1 MYFRFARRTER
12 IFTAFATPLP
22 SNPQDAATCEFIH
35 LAGEV
40 QLINRLLV
48 LWGEYCRNLV
58 IISALGG
65 ALTMQGTLLAPSA
78 GVRRFSDIRTK
89 LGVNFGAGPGT
100 KWDDPQWALAR
111 ANLLSPV
118 NRVQIGLGL
127 GTAPVRDLK
136 LVRNFLI
143 HPNEHTRNNYQ
154 TLARNLG
161 YPRMEPRALLT
172 SNLGMGGTVLESW
185 IDDFQTSAY
194 NAAL

>member
-48 LWGEYCRNLV
+48 LWGEYCRNLI
-58 IISALGG
+58 IISALGD
-65 ALTMQGTLLAPSA
+65 ALTIQGTLLASSP
-78 GVRRFSDIRTK
+78 GIGRFSDIRAR

-100 KWDDPQWALAR
+100 KWEEPQWALAR
-111 ANLLSPV
+111 ADSLIPK
-118 NRVQIGLGL
+118 NRRQIGLGL
-127 GTAPVRDLK
+127 GTAPVKELK
-136 LVRNFLI
+136 LIRNFLI
-143 HPNEHTRNNYQ
+143 HPNKHTKNNYQ
-154 TLARNLG
+154 ALARNLG
-161 YPRMEPRALLT
+161 YPRREPRALLT
-172 SNLGMGGTVLESW
+172 SSLGMGSTVLESW